1 MSERSD
7 RPCRSEDAILRA
19 TLDLVADHGV
29 SGVTVDAV
37 AARAGVGKATIYRH
51 WGSRARLVHAAI
63 ACMHGPFD
71 EPDTGSLR
79 DDLVALLRQLVQ
91 FLNRSDTGRVFPSLL
106 DAAERDPELAA
117 LREEHICERRASF
130 ERVLQRAVD
139 RGDLPD
145 DVDMRMLIDLVVAP
159 FFYRRVVAR
168 TAVTAKDVEPVVDT
182 VLAAVSALPATSV

>member
-1 MSERSD
+1 MTTSE

-51 WGSRARLVHAAI
+51 WGSRAHLVHAAI

-71 EPDTGSLR
+71 ETDMGSLR
-79 DDLVALLRQLVQ
+79 DDLINLLGQLVQ
-91 FLNRSDTGRVFPSLL
+91 FLNRPDTGRVFPSLL

-130 ERVLQRAVD
+130 ERILQRAVE
-139 RGDLPD
+139 RGDLPAD
-145 DVDMRMLIDLVVAP
+145 ADTRMIIDLVVSP

-168 TAVTAKDVEPVVDT
+168 TPVTAKDIEPVVDM
-182 VLAAVSALPATSV
+182 VLAAVSALPATSA